1 MSTIRNKF
9 ILLLLI
15 FIGITGKS
23 FAHGGE
29 DHDKKKEKT
38 GATATYF
45 SSENSSEIYEVLVKY
60 GELVVNKE
68 ATLTLYLSDE
78 KNNLPVGDAKLKITN
93 PDDANQLINI
103 TAKDKGIYELRTNF
117 SSEKNISLNISID
130 AIQGADLI
138 QLKGIEIGK
147 KLGKPLEEKPNSEPF
162 FSVKIIVLLFITLL
176 SGLIIGLLL
185 KRKTNSGKQAISI
198 FLIFVLNLL
207 PAEGFRMYAQHDDD
221 PQDVSNANDSDT
233 PQFLIPKETQ
243 FLFAITTQKVEHG
256 SFMPSVNLF
265 GTLIPSVAGKAV
277 VQTPQTGIIKTL
289 NVTVGQKVVKGQLLA
304 AIEQNI
310 DASTQLEW
318 RMQKNTLEA
327 EVTASKKEY
336 DRLISIADIAA
347 KRDIDEAERR
357 YTTAVK
363 NLQLFNIGGINN
375 SKNIFLYAP
384 ISGMIDN
391 FNFSIG
397 ASVNAGQDIFTI
409 TNLNKLYVEAQVFDK
424 NVEDVKNGKEYL
436 VECTD
441 DHRTRK
447 VKLLSMAQTVNSTN
461 QSQKVLFEMENT
473 DGNFKIG
480 EFVNIRVFNAANKNN
495 ISIPN
500 AAITEVNGKA
510 AVFIKDAAEK
520 YSLSYVSIG
529 EDNGQYTTIL
539 KGVEEDEKVV
549 INGSYQL
556 KMIFLN
562 Q

>member
-1 MSTIRNKF
+1 MISLTLTVGVALGILFQKRSTRGNKALISF
-9 ILLLLI
+9 FLLI
-15 FIGITGKS
+15 T
-23 FAHGGE
+23 HC
-29 DHDKKKEKT
+29 
-38 GATATYF
+38 
-45 SSENSSEIYEVLVKY
+45 L
-60 GELVVNKE
+60 
-68 ATLTLYLSDE
+68 
-78 KNNLPVGDAKLKITN
+78 LPLK
-93 PDDANQLINI
+93 LIN
-103 TAKDKGIYELRTNF
+103 AHEGHDEENNKNKGNLSSNF
-117 SSEKNISLNISID
+117 D
-130 AIQGADLI
+130 
-138 QLKGIEIGK
+138 
-147 KLGKPLEEKPNSEPF
+147 
-162 FSVKIIVLLFITLL
+162 
-176 SGLIIGLLL
+176 
-185 KRKTNSGKQAISI
+185 
-198 FLIFVLNLL
+198 
-207 PAEGFRMYAQHDDD
+207 
-221 PQDVSNANDSDT
+221 
-233 PQFLIPKETQ
+233 IPKETQ

-424 NVEDVKNGKEYL
+424 NVEDVKKGKEYL